1 MYRYIALVWN
11 PGHPAASSRADSF
24 CNALVHSKRHWTA
37 LIRVRGM
44 AIFSPTPR
52 HVAIQAY
59 KLPGNA
65 GIILGQ
71 LFPTNDASWS
81 PSWTPTFSARETA
94 YPSTDSGRSFL
105 RKYWGGYI
113 AFFRDDAGSHCQIIR
128 ECSGK
133 IPCYR
138 FAQDSVQVFFS
149 DVSDL
154 QIIGLSHFDIDW
166 SYLAAYLYTCDM
178 QVRKT
183 ALVGVS
189 ELLAGDAVE
198 VNEDSVRH
206 YSVWDPRAI
215 VRTDLI
221 DDYEEAKQLLRS
233 TTQFCINAWGSVY
246 DNIALRLS
254 GGLDSAIVLGS
265 LTLAKTAPR
274 VTCLHQYS
282 DNPRDDERAYAR
294 LAAAAAKVPMI
305 EQLRTPGGDKLDAV
319 LTLGQ
324 KFPRPNI
331 QAMFGAH
338 DLEANA
344 KIAVG
349 LNAEAAWTGQG
360 GDHLFFQ
367 ARSSLGAADYVS
379 HNGFDFGLFKAI
391 SDSARLSRE
400 SYFSVLRSAW
410 KLGRGRTAW
419 KPGEML
425 KRYSVHFLNKDAL
438 PDDPEIY
445 TANVWTV
452 DTDDLPKGTRFQ
464 IFILTELLNRHK
476 PLPSVEPVDEHHPLV
491 SQPLIELCLRIPTY
505 NLLRGGRERALARDA
520 FADRVPSQILQRED
534 KGDTS
539 AYAIDTIRRS
549 EPFVSQ
555 LLFDGLLVQHR
566 LISPEALKP
575 YILHG
580 QSLRMEHLWPL
591 LSCIAAEL
599 WARAWT
605 DSAVSAAV

>member
-1 MYRYIALVWN
+1 
-11 PGHPAASSRADSF
+11 
-24 CNALVHSKRHWTA
+24 
-37 LIRVRGM
+37 VRGL
-44 AIFSPTPR
+44 AIFSSTPR

-59 KLPGNA
+59 ELPGDA
-65 GIILGQ
+65 GIILGR

-81 PSWTPTFSARETA
+81 PNWTPKFSAEETA
-94 YPSTDSGRSFL
+94 RLSSDSGRSFL

-113 AFFRDDAGSHCQIIR
+113 AFFRDYAGSHCQIIR

-138 FAQDSVQVFFS
+138 FAHDSVQIFFS

-154 QIIGLSHFDIDW
+154 QTIGLSHFDVDW
-166 SYLAAYLYTCDM
+166 SYLAAFLYSCDM

-189 ELLAGDAVE
+189 ELLAGDAVD
-198 VNEDSVRH
+198 VNGDSVRH
-206 YSVWDPRAI
+206 YSVWDPRRI

-221 DDYEEAKQLLRS
+221 SDYEEAKQLLRS
-233 TTQFCINAWGSVY
+233 TTQQCINAWSSVY

-265 LTLAKTAPR
+265 LALAQSAPR

-282 DNPRDDERAYAR
+282 DDPRDDERTYAR
-294 LAAAAAKVPMI
+294 LAAAAAKVPLI
-305 EQLRTPGGDKLDAV
+305 EQLRAPGGDKFDAA

-324 KFPRPNI
+324 SFPRPNI

-338 DLEANA
+338 DLEANT
-344 KIAVG
+344 KIAAG

-367 ARSSLGAADYVS
+367 ARSSLGAADFVS
-379 HNGFDFGLFKAI
+379 HNGLDFGLFKAI
-391 SDSARLSRE
+391 SDSARLSGE

-410 KLGRGRTAW
+410 KLGRGRAAW
-419 KPGEML
+419 KPGEVL
-425 KRYSVHFLNKDAL
+425 ERYSMHFLNKDAL
-438 PDDPEIY
+438 PDNVEIY
-445 TANVWTV
+445 TANAWTV
-452 DTDDLPKGTRFQ
+452 DTEDLPKGTRFQ
-464 IFILTELLNRHK
+464 IFVLTELLNRHK
-476 PLPSVEPVDEHHPLV
+476 PLPGVEPVEEHHPLV
-491 SQPLIELCLRIPTY
+491 SQPLIELCLRIPIY
-505 NLLRGGRERALARDA
+505 NLLRGGRQRALARDA

-549 EPFVSQ
+549 EPFVRQ
-555 LLFDGLLVQHR
+555 LLFDGLLAQHR

-580 QSLRMEHLWPL
+580 QSLRVEHLWPL
-591 LSCIAAEL
+591 LSCVAAEL

-605 DSAVSAAV
+605 DSTVSVAI